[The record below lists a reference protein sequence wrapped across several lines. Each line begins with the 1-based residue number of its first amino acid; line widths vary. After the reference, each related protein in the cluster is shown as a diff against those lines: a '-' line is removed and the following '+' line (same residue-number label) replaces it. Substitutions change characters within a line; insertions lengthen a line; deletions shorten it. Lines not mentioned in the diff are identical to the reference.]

1 MSKPQDVLWD
11 EDMLLGVLGIIIGY
25 LLGSIPTAY
34 IVSRVR
40 RGIDIRTVGSGNM
53 GGANVMREI
62 GTHEGVF
69 VGLFDV
75 AKGAGAILVAQGL
88 GLSELWVFG
97 AGFAALVGHNFPVF
111 ARFRGGRG
119 AATVMGIFLVLAP
132 LSMLV
137 ALAIIAIPFFTT
149 RKFAGAIFIGFAL
162 LPLFIWLLQ
171 GSLMLVRYVLV
182 IDLFLLVRD
191 ISGIKQVL
199 SKGILKDMLHDRQQ
213 KKVK

>member
-1 MSKPQDVLWD
+1 
-11 EDMLLGVLGIIIGY
+11 
-25 LLGSIPTAY
+25 
-34 IVSRVR
+34 
-40 RGIDIRTVGSGNM
+40 M

-199 SKGILKDMLHDRQQ
+199 SKGILQDMLHDRQQ